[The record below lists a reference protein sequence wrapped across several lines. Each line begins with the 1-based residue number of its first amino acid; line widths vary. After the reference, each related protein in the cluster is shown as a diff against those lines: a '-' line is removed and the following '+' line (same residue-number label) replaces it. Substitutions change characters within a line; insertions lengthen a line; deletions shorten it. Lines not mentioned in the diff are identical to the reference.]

1 MRNLRFFRSA
11 AVGGAI
17 LLSASGAFAD
27 SVNMTVSASVPA
39 GCRMTS
45 VPAMSFGTLDLVSA
59 LDVSV
64 PVTVSFKCTVGTTA
78 TSFSVGGTAT
88 SPYTSNLSSGG
99 NTIAYSISW
108 LAPTFVA
115 GTGVGATGT
124 ATDVTLTGSIL
135 GTAYANKPVG
145 NYSQT
150 VAIAI
155 NP

>member
-1 MRNLRFFRSA
+1 MNHLHVLRRA
-11 AVGGAI
+11 AAAGA
-17 LLSASGAFAD
+17 LLLAASGAFAD

-45 VPAMSFGTLDLVSA
+45 VPAMSFGTLDLVTA
-59 LDVSV
+59 ADVSV

-78 TSFSVGGTAT
+78 TSFSVGGSTT
-88 SPYTSNLSSGG
+88 SPFAGSLSSGG
-99 NTIAYSISW
+99 DSISYSIGW
-108 LAPTFVA
+108 TAPTFVA
-115 GTGVGATGT
+115 GTGVGSGGT
-124 ATDVTLTGSIL
+124 ATNVVLTGTML

-145 NYSQT
+145 SYSQT